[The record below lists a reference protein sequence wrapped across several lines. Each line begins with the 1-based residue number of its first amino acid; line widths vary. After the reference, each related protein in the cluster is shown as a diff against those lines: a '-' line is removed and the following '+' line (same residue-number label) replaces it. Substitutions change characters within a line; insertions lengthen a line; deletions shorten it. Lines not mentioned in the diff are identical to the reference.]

1 MRNGRCIFRLVAAA
15 TALLLPSLAG
25 IVPAAR
31 GVAADELPRVLLL
44 GDSISIGYTPYVQQM
59 LRDEAV
65 VIRPMRSETAAENC
79 SGTTYGGEHVE
90 RWLKLGGG
98 RWDVIHFNFGLHD
111 LKRVDPQSGAPS
123 DNPQHPRQAE
133 LDKYEAQLRTIVEK
147 LQATGATLIFATT
160 TPVPE
165 GRVRPHRDVED
176 PPRYNEAALRVMKQ
190 YKVAINDLYGF
201 ALPRLEQIQHPVNVH
216 FTPEG
221 SRVLAE
227 QVVRHIREALRQRS
241 KAP

>member
-1 MRNGRCIFRLVAAA
+1 MRSDRRTCRIVQAA
-15 TALLLPSLAG
+15 LGWLLAG
-25 IVPAAR
+25 LLGDTPATR
-31 GVAADELPRVLLL
+31 GAAVEERPRVLLL
-44 GDSISIGYTPYVQQM
+44 GDSISIGYTPYVQEM

-79 SGTTYGGEHVE
+79 AGTTYGVQHVE
-90 RWLKLGGG
+90 RWLKLGSG

-123 DNPQHPRQAE
+123 NDPQHPRQAE
-133 LDKYEAQLRTIVEK
+133 LDKYEEQLRAIVEK

-165 GRVRPHRDVED
+165 GRVTPHRDVAD
-176 PPRYNEAALRVMKQ
+176 PQRYNEVARRVMKEYQ
-190 YKVAINDLYGF
+190 VQINDLYSF
-201 ALPRLEQIQHPVNVH
+201 ALPRLKEIQRPVDVH

-221 SRVLAE
+221 SRLLAKQVAE
-227 QVVRHIREALRQRS
+227 QIRAALRQRS
-241 KAP
+241 KER